1 MNLTNVMKYAVLI
14 IGSIVIVVGFL
25 GCQTGGLAA
34 PERQIPLVEGGPHT
48 GNTNVGGAVVEYQY
62 TLNSTTPPGGA
73 LAISGKI
80 LSAPAD
86 SIQVN
91 IYVLA
96 IDGQGKELA
105 KDVMYAS
112 GYNNRYASSNPVF
125 EESYKLPLETVAIA
139 FDSLIQASRGE
150 R

>member
-1 MNLTNVMKYAVLI
+1 MYLTNVIKCAGLI
-14 IGSIVIVVGFL
+14 IGTIVMVVGFW
-25 GCQTGGLAA
+25 GCQTGGLVAS
-34 PERQIPLVEGGPHT
+34 ERQIPLVEGGPHT

-62 TLNSTTPPGGA
+62 TLNSTTPPGGT
-73 LAISGKI
+73 LAIRGKI

-96 IDGQGKELA
+96 VDAQSKELA

-112 GYNNRYASSNPVF
+112 GYNNRYASRNPTF
-125 EESYKLPLETVAIA
+125 EETYKLPMGTVAIA